1 MGWIEPKKWMIEDLE
16 NKEAMIITC
25 PKCGN
30 DTFIGIAQ
38 GFTSGNKPYPV
49 GECAQCL
56 TGLRRLNS
64 EKDLDLLM
72 EFRGEYWDKWVRFC
86 LERDYRPCVE

>member
-1 MGWIEPKKWMIEDLE
+1 MEWIEPKKWMIEDLE